1 MKISRY
7 DSMIDKSGAVYL
19 RESGTFNI
27 DGRRSYSSPDAL
39 AEFFGDAIGIRQ
51 AAEEHVYIACLD
63 TKNHIVGCFEA
74 SHGSVNASMFPVRE
88 ILQKSLMIGAVN
100 IALSHNHPSGD
111 YTPSAADVDATKR
124 LKQACD
130 ICGINLLDHVIVA
143 ANNPGYFGFYENNMM

>member
-39 AEFFGDAIGIRQ
+39 AEFFGNAIGIKQ
-51 AAEEHVYIACLD
+51 AAEEYVYVACLD

-88 ILQKSLMIGAVN
+88 ILQKSLMIGAIN
-100 IALSHNHPSGD
+100 IALAHNHPSGD

-130 ICGINLLDHVIVA
+130 ICGIGLLDHIIVA
-143 ANNPGYFGFYENNMM
+143 SNNPGYFGFENNNMM